1 MYLVL
6 GILFVILKAEVLAVA
21 MTVMGVALLILGIID
36 LVKARV
42 FLGLL
47 KIIGA
52 IIIFIF
58 EWKLIE
64 IAGIVMGVALLVWGI
79 IALIKK
85 ICSKK
90 KKKRK
95 GLATALG
102 YIVPI
107 VCILGG
113 AFLLTGGI
121 GSLLSWA
128 FIIAGVLLI
137 ITGVLAIIE
146 SLSSKK

>member
-1 MYLVL
+1 
-6 GILFVILKAEVLAVA
+6 

-90 KKKRK
+90 KRK
-95 GLATALG
+95 GFLGALG

>member
-1 MYLVL
+1 MKKTSGLVTGLMYLVL

-58 EWKLIE
+58 ETSLNPVEQDID
-64 IAGIVMGVALLVWGI
+64 
-79 IALIKK
+79 
-85 ICSKK
+85 
-90 KKKRK
+90 
-95 GLATALG
+95 
-102 YIVPI
+102 
-107 VCILGG
+107 CI
-113 AFLLTGGI
+113 
-121 GSLLSWA
+121 
-128 FIIAGVLLI
+128 
-137 ITGVLAIIE
+137 
-146 SLSSKK
+146 